1 MGRRVP
7 PASERPEEESM
18 AEQSQTGMAAQPG
31 KGATGYWKS
40 AYQAT
45 RPQRSFLFAP
55 GNRPRMVQKVITFGA
70 DAIILDL
77 EDAVP
82 IADKAATRGAIKDA
96 LLSYP
101 QAHSGKT
108 YVRVNS
114 LDTGLTAD
122 DMRGVLCRALDGI
135 ILPKVESAEELR
147 RGDALISE
155 MEAAQGLSPGHI
167 DLIPIIETARGFLNA
182 QAIASAGTR
191 VRRLAFGAGDFTFDL
206 GVNWFGDC
214 PAIMLPRM
222 LLPIISRAAG
232 LEPPFDTVYQDIRD
246 LEGLRQET
254 ETAKALGFQ
263 GKMCIYPAQ
272 VAVVNEVFSPTTAE
286 IVYAQKVLAAFD
298 AAEAQGQAS
307 CTVDG
312 KMIDYPL
319 AERAKRVLAVAEVLG
334 RSDPSLR

>member
-1 MGRRVP
+1 
-7 PASERPEEESM
+7 
-18 AEQSQTGMAAQPG
+18 
-31 KGATGYWKS
+31 
-40 AYQAT
+40 
-45 RPQRSFLFAP
+45 
-55 GNRPRMVQKVITFGA
+55 MVQKVITFDA

-82 IADKAATRGAIKDA
+82 VAEKAATRGAIKTA
-96 LLSYP
+96 LLNYP
-101 QAHSGKT
+101 RERSCKT

-114 LDTGLTAD
+114 LDTGLTVD
-122 DMRGVLCRALDGI
+122 DVRGTVCAALDGI
-135 ILPKVESAEELR
+135 ILPKVEAAEELSE
-147 RGDALISE
+147 GDAFVGQVE
-155 MEAAQGLSPGHI
+155 TEVGLPRGRL
-167 DLIPIIETARGFLNA
+167 DLIPIIETAKGFLNA
-182 QAIASAGTR
+182 QAIAAAGTR

-206 GVNWFGDC
+206 GVNWSGDC

-232 LEPPFDTVYQDIRD
+232 LEPPFDTVYQDIHD
-246 LEGLRQET
+246 LDGLRRET

-272 VAVVNEVFSPTTAE
+272 VAVVNEVFSPTHAE
-286 IVYAQKVLAAFD
+286 LEYARRAVAAFQ

-319 AERAKRVLAVAEVLG
+319 AERAKRLLAAAELLG
-334 RSDPSLR
+334 KSQPSP

>member
-1 MGRRVP
+1 MTEPLQPG
-7 PASERPEEESM
+7 PAAR
-18 AEQSQTGMAAQPG
+18 PG
-31 KGATGYWKS
+31 KGATGYWQS
-40 AYQAT
+40 GYQAA

-55 GNRPRMVQKVITFGA
+55 GNRPRMVQKVMSFGA
-70 DAIILDL
+70 DATILDL

-82 IADKAATRGAIKDA
+82 IAEKAATRGAVKAA
-96 LLSYP
+96 LLDYP
-101 QAHSGKT
+101 HDRSCKT

-122 DMRGVLCRALDGI
+122 DVRGVVCPALDGI
-135 ILPKVESAEELR
+135 ILPKVEAAEELCE
-147 RGDALISE
+147 GDALVGQVE
-155 MEAAQGLSPGHI
+155 RELGLAQGHL
-167 DLIPIIETARGFLNA
+167 DLIPIIETAKGFLNA

-191 VRRLAFGAGDFTFDL
+191 ARRLAFGAGDFTFDL

-232 LEPPFDTVYQDIRD
+232 LEPPFDTVYQNIHD
-246 LEGLRQET
+246 LEGLRRET
-254 ETAKALGFQ
+254 ETGKALGFQ

-272 VAVVNEVFSPTTAE
+272 VSVVNEVFSPTEAE
-286 IVYAQKVLAAFD
+286 IAYAHKVIEAFRV
-298 AAEAQGQAS
+298 AEAQGHAS

-334 RSDPSLR
+334 RSAPSP

>member
-1 MGRRVP
+1 
-7 PASERPEEESM
+7 
-18 AEQSQTGMAAQPG
+18 MAAPQEPDTAVQPG

-40 AYQAT
+40 TYQAT

-55 GNRPRMVQKVITFGA
+55 GNRPRMVQKVITIGA

-82 IADKAATRGAIKDA
+82 IAEKAATRGAIKAA
-96 LLSYP
+96 LLGYP
-101 QAHSGKT
+101 RDRSCKT

-122 DMRGVLCRALDGI
+122 DVRGVVCPALDGI
-135 ILPKVESAEELR
+135 ILPKVEAAEGLGEGDGIVGQVEKEL
-147 RGDALISE
+147 GL
-155 MEAAQGLSPGHI
+155 AQGHL
-167 DLIPIIETARGFLNA
+167 DLIPIIETAKGFLNA
-182 QAIASAGTR
+182 QAIAAAGTR
-191 VRRLAFGAGDFTFDL
+191 ARRLAFGAGDFTFDL
-206 GVNWFGDC
+206 GVNWSGDC

-222 LLPIISRAAG
+222 LLPVISRAAG
-232 LEPPFDTVYQDIRD
+232 LEPPFDIVYQDIHD
-246 LEGLRQET
+246 LEGLRKET

-272 VAVVNEVFSPTTAE
+272 VAVVNEVFSPTAAE
-286 IVYAQKVLAAFD
+286 IAYAQQVLTAFA
-298 AAEAQGQAS
+298 AAEAQGRAS

-334 RSDPSLR
+334 RTEP

>member
-1 MGRRVP
+1 METMMTAPQP
-7 PASERPEEESM
+7 PDTSAR
-18 AEQSQTGMAAQPG
+18 PG
-31 KGATGYWKS
+31 KGATGYWS
-40 AYQAT
+40 SGYQAA

-55 GNRPRMVQKVITFGA
+55 GNRPRMVRKVITFGA
-70 DAIILDL
+70 DAVILDL

-82 IADKAATRGAIKDA
+82 IAEKASTRGAIKEA
-96 LLSYP
+96 LIGYP
-101 QAHSGKT
+101 RTPSCHT

-122 DMRGVLCRALDGI
+122 DVRGILCSALDGI

-147 RGDALISE
+147 AG
-155 MEAAQGLSPGHI
+155 EAILGQIETEVGLPSGRI
-167 DLIPIIETARGFLNA
+167 DLIPIIETAKGFLKA
-182 QAIASAGTR
+182 QSIASAGTR
-191 VRRLAFGAGDFTFDL
+191 ARRLAFGAGDFTFDL
-206 GVNWFGDC
+206 GVNWSGDC

-222 LLPIISRAAG
+222 LLPVISRAAG
-232 LEPPFDTVYQDIRD
+232 LEPPFDTVYQDIHD
-246 LEGLRQET
+246 LDGLRRET

-272 VAVVNEVFSPTTAE
+272 VAVVNAVFSPTDAE
-286 IVYAQKVLAAFD
+286 IAYARKAISAFR

-334 RSDPSLR
+334 SAER

>member
-1 MGRRVP
+1 MT
-7 PASERPEEESM
+7 
-18 AEQSQTGMAAQPG
+18 EQLQPGMAARPG
-31 KGATGYWKS
+31 KGATGYWQS
-40 AYQAT
+40 GYQAT

-55 GNRPRMVQKVITFGA
+55 GNRPRMVQKVITCGA

-82 IADKAATRGAIKDA
+82 IADKAATRDAIKTA
-96 LLSYP
+96 LLGYP
-101 QAHSGKT
+101 QVRSCKA

-122 DMRGVLCRALDGI
+122 DVRGIVCPALDGI

-147 RGDALISE
+147 EGDAVVGRVEEELR
-155 MEAAQGLSPGHI
+155 LPRGHL
-167 DLIPIIETARGFLNA
+167 DLIPIIETARGLLNV
-182 QAIASAGTR
+182 QAIAGAGTR

-222 LLPIISRAAG
+222 LLPVISRAAG
-232 LEPPFDTVYQDIRD
+232 LEPPFDTVFQDIHD
-246 LEGLRQET
+246 LDGLRKEA

-263 GKMCIYPAQ
+263 GKMCIHPAQ
-272 VAVVNEVFSPTTAE
+272 VAVVNDVFAPT
-286 IVYAQKVLAAFD
+286 
-298 AAEAQGQAS
+298 AAEMAYARKVIEAFGAADAQGHAS

-319 AERAKRVLAVAEVLG
+319 AERAKRVLAVAEMLG
-334 RSDPSLR
+334 KSAPSP

>member
-1 MGRRVP
+1 
-7 PASERPEEESM
+7 
-18 AEQSQTGMAAQPG
+18 MAAPQDPDTAAHPG
-31 KGATGYWKS
+31 KGATGYWTS
-40 AYQAT
+40 RYQAA

-82 IADKAATRGAIKDA
+82 IAQKAATRSAIKAA
-96 LLSYP
+96 LMSYP
-101 QAHSGKT
+101 QDRSCKT

-122 DMRGVLCRALDGI
+122 DVRGIVCPALDGI
-135 ILPKVESAEELR
+135 ILPKVEAAEEL
-147 RGDALISE
+147 GEGNAI
-155 MEAAQGLSPGHI
+155 MGLVEKELGLAEGHL
-167 DLIPIIETARGFLNA
+167 DLIPIIETAKGFLNA
-182 QAIASAGTR
+182 QAIAAAGTR
-191 VRRLAFGAGDFTFDL
+191 ARRLAFGAGDFTFDL

-254 ETAKALGFQ
+254 ATAKALGFQ

-272 VAVVNEVFSPTTAE
+272 VAVVNDVFSPTETE
-286 IVYAQKVLAAFD
+286 IAYARKVIEAFRV
-298 AAEAQGQAS
+298 AEAQGHAS

-319 AERAKRVLAVAEVLG
+319 AERAKRVLAVAEVLA
-334 RSDPSLR
+334 RSAPSP

>member
-1 MGRRVP
+1 MTEPLQPG
-7 PASERPEEESM
+7 PAAR
-18 AEQSQTGMAAQPG
+18 PG
-31 KGATGYWKS
+31 KGATGYWQS
-40 AYQAT
+40 GYQAA

-55 GNRPRMVQKVITFGA
+55 GNRPRMVQKVMSFGA
-70 DAIILDL
+70 DATILDL

-82 IADKAATRGAIKDA
+82 IAEKAATRGAVKAA
-96 LLSYP
+96 LLDYP
-101 QAHSGKT
+101 QDRSCKT

-122 DMRGVLCRALDGI
+122 DVRGVVCPALDGI
-135 ILPKVESAEELR
+135 ILPKVEAAEELCE
-147 RGDALISE
+147 GDALVGQVE
-155 MEAAQGLSPGHI
+155 RELGLAQGHL
-167 DLIPIIETARGFLNA
+167 DLIPIIETAKGFLNA
-182 QAIASAGTR
+182 RAIASAGTR
-191 VRRLAFGAGDFTFDL
+191 ARRLAFGAGDFTFDL

-232 LEPPFDTVYQDIRD
+232 LEPPFDTVYQNIHD
-246 LEGLRQET
+246 LEGLRRET
-254 ETAKALGFQ
+254 ETGKALGFQ

-272 VAVVNEVFSPTTAE
+272 VSVVNEVFSPTEAE
-286 IVYAQKVLAAFD
+286 IAYAHKVIEAFRV
-298 AAEAQGQAS
+298 AEAQGHAS

-334 RSDPSLR
+334 RSAPSP

>member
-1 MGRRVP
+1 
-7 PASERPEEESM
+7 
-18 AEQSQTGMAAQPG
+18 
-31 KGATGYWKS
+31 
-40 AYQAT
+40 
-45 RPQRSFLFAP
+45 
-55 GNRPRMVQKVITFGA
+55 MVQKVIAFGA

-82 IADKAATRGAIKDA
+82 IAEKSATRGAIKSA
-96 LLSYP
+96 LLDYP
-101 QAHSGKT
+101 QERSWKT

-114 LDTGLTAD
+114 LDTGLTAED
-122 DMRGVLCRALDGI
+122 VRGIACPALDGI
-135 ILPKVESAEELR
+135 ILPKVETADELR
-147 RGDALISE
+147 AGDAILDRIE
-155 MEAAQGLSPGHI
+155 TELGVARGGF
-167 DLIPIIETARGFLNA
+167 DLIPIVETATGFLNA

-191 VRRLAFGAGDFTFDL
+191 ARRLAFGAGDFTFDL

-232 LEPPFDTVYQDIRD
+232 LEPPFDTVYQDIHD
-246 LEGLRQET
+246 LQGLRKET

-272 VAVVNEVFSPTTAE
+272 VTVVNEVFSPTDAE
-286 IVYAQKVLAAFD
+286 IAYAHKVIEAFHI
-298 AAEAQGQAS
+298 AEAQGHAS

-334 RSDPSLR
+334 

>member
-1 MGRRVP
+1 MTEPLQPG
-7 PASERPEEESM
+7 PAAR
-18 AEQSQTGMAAQPG
+18 PG
-31 KGATGYWKS
+31 KGATGYWQS
-40 AYQAT
+40 GYQAA

-55 GNRPRMVQKVITFGA
+55 GNRPRMVQKVMSFGA
-70 DAIILDL
+70 DATILDL

-82 IADKAATRGAIKDA
+82 IAEKAATRGAVKAA
-96 LLSYP
+96 LLDYP
-101 QAHSGKT
+101 QDRSCKT

-122 DMRGVLCRALDGI
+122 DVRGVVCPALDGI
-135 ILPKVESAEELR
+135 ILPKVEAAEELCE
-147 RGDALISE
+147 GDALVGQVE
-155 MEAAQGLSPGHI
+155 RELGLAQGHL
-167 DLIPIIETARGFLNA
+167 DLIPIIETAKGFLNA

-191 VRRLAFGAGDFTFDL
+191 ARRLAFGAGDFTFDL

-232 LEPPFDTVYQDIRD
+232 LDPPFDTVYQNIHD
-246 LEGLRQET
+246 LEGLRRET
-254 ETAKALGFQ
+254 ETGKALGFQ

-272 VAVVNEVFSPTTAE
+272 VSVVNEVFSPTEAE
-286 IVYAQKVLAAFD
+286 IAYAHKVIEAFRV
-298 AAEAQGQAS
+298 AEAQGHAS

-334 RSDPSLR
+334 RSAPSP

>member
-1 MGRRVP
+1 
-7 PASERPEEESM
+7 
-18 AEQSQTGMAAQPG
+18 
-31 KGATGYWKS
+31 
-40 AYQAT
+40 
-45 RPQRSFLFAP
+45 
-55 GNRPRMVQKVITFGA
+55 MVQKVITFDA

-82 IADKAATRGAIKDA
+82 VAEKAATRGAIKTA
-96 LLSYP
+96 LLNYP
-101 QAHSGKT
+101 RERSCKT

-114 LDTGLTAD
+114 LDTGLTVD
-122 DMRGVLCRALDGI
+122 DVRGTVCAALDGI
-135 ILPKVESAEELR
+135 ILPKVEAAEELSE
-147 RGDALISE
+147 GDAIVGQVE
-155 MEAAQGLSPGHI
+155 TEVGLPRGRL
-167 DLIPIIETARGFLNA
+167 DLIPIIETAKGFLNA
-182 QAIASAGTR
+182 QAIAAAGTR

-206 GVNWFGDC
+206 GVNWSGDC

-232 LEPPFDTVYQDIRD
+232 LEPPFDTVYQDIHD
-246 LEGLRQET
+246 LDGLRRET

-272 VAVVNEVFSPTTAE
+272 VAVVNEVFSPTHAE
-286 IVYAQKVLAAFD
+286 LEYARRAVAAFQ

-319 AERAKRVLAVAEVLG
+319 AERAKRLLAVAELLG
-334 RSDPSLR
+334 KSQPSP

>member
-1 MGRRVP
+1 
-7 PASERPEEESM
+7 
-18 AEQSQTGMAAQPG
+18 MAAPQELDTAVHPG

-40 AYQAT
+40 RYQAT

-55 GNRPRMVQKVITFGA
+55 GNRPRMVQKVISFDA

-82 IADKAATRGAIKDA
+82 IAEKAATRSAIKAA
-96 LLSYP
+96 LLNYP
-101 QAHSGKT
+101 QDRSCKT

-122 DMRGVLCRALDGI
+122 DVRGIVCPALDGI
-135 ILPKVESAEELR
+135 ILPKVEAAEELCE
-147 RGDALISE
+147 GDAIVGQVEKELGL
-155 MEAAQGLSPGHI
+155 AQGHL
-167 DLIPIIETARGFLNA
+167 DLIPIIETAKGFLNA
-182 QAIASAGTR
+182 QTIASAGAR

-232 LEPPFDTVYQDIRD
+232 LEPPFDTVYQDIHD

-254 ETAKALGFQ
+254 ATAKALGFQ

-272 VAVVNEVFSPTTAE
+272 VAVVNDVFSPTDAE
-286 IVYAQKVLAAFD
+286 IAYARKVIEAFHV
-298 AAEAQGQAS
+298 AEAQGHAS
-307 CTVDG
+307 CVVDG

-334 RSDPSLR
+334 RSEP

>member
-1 MGRRVP
+1 MTEPLQPG
-7 PASERPEEESM
+7 PAAR
-18 AEQSQTGMAAQPG
+18 PG
-31 KGATGYWKS
+31 KGATGYWQS
-40 AYQAT
+40 GYQAA

-55 GNRPRMVQKVITFGA
+55 GNRPRMVQKVMSFGA
-70 DAIILDL
+70 DATILDL

-82 IADKAATRGAIKDA
+82 IAEKAATRGAVKAA
-96 LLSYP
+96 LLDYP
-101 QAHSGKT
+101 QDRSCKT

-122 DMRGVLCRALDGI
+122 DVRGVVCPALDGI
-135 ILPKVESAEELR
+135 ILPKVEAAEELCE
-147 RGDALISE
+147 GDALVGQVE
-155 MEAAQGLSPGHI
+155 RELGLAQGHL
-167 DLIPIIETARGFLNA
+167 DLIPIIETAKGFLNA

-191 VRRLAFGAGDFTFDL
+191 ARRLAFGAGDFTFDL

-232 LEPPFDTVYQDIRD
+232 LAPPFDTVYQNIHD
-246 LEGLRQET
+246 LEGLRRET
-254 ETAKALGFQ
+254 ETGKALGFQ

-272 VAVVNEVFSPTTAE
+272 VSVVNEVFSPTEAE
-286 IVYAQKVLAAFD
+286 IAYAHKVIEAFRV
-298 AAEAQGQAS
+298 AEAQGHAS

-334 RSDPSLR
+334 RSAPSP

>member
-1 MGRRVP
+1 V
-7 PASERPEEESM
+7 EESIRV
-18 AEQSQTGMAAQPG
+18 QTSVSPG
-31 KGATGYWKS
+31 KGATGYWQS
-40 AYQAT
+40 GYQAA

-82 IADKAATRGAIKDA
+82 IAEKAATRGAIKEA

-101 QAHSGKT
+101 HARSCHT

-122 DMRGVLCRALDGI
+122 DIRGILCPALDGI

-147 RGDALISE
+147 AG
-155 MEAAQGLSPGHI
+155 EASLGQAETEGGLPAGRI
-167 DLIPIIETARGFLNA
+167 DLIPIIETAKGVLNA
-182 QAIASAGTR
+182 QSIASAGTR
-191 VRRLAFGAGDFTFDL
+191 ARRLAFGAGDFTFDL
-206 GVNWFGDC
+206 GVNWSGDC

-222 LLPIISRAAG
+222 LLPVISRAAG
-232 LEPPFDTVYQDIRD
+232 LEPPFDTVYLDIHD

-272 VAVVNEVFSPTTAE
+272 VAVVNAVFSPSDAE
-286 IVYAQKVLAAFD
+286 IAYARKAIEAFTM
-298 AAEAQGQAS
+298 AEAQGQAS
-307 CTVDG
+307 CLVDG

-319 AERAKRVLAVAEVLG
+319 AERAKRVLAMAEVLG
-334 RSDPSLR
+334 RAER

>member
-1 MGRRVP
+1 MTEPLQPG
-7 PASERPEEESM
+7 PAAR
-18 AEQSQTGMAAQPG
+18 PG
-31 KGATGYWKS
+31 KGATGYWQS
-40 AYQAT
+40 GYQAA

-55 GNRPRMVQKVITFGA
+55 GNRPRMVQKVMSFGA
-70 DAIILDL
+70 DATILDL

-82 IADKAATRGAIKDA
+82 IAEKAATRGAVKAA
-96 LLSYP
+96 LLDYP
-101 QAHSGKT
+101 QDRSCKT

-122 DMRGVLCRALDGI
+122 DVRGVVCPALDGI
-135 ILPKVESAEELR
+135 ILPKVEAAEELCE
-147 RGDALISE
+147 GDALVGQVE
-155 MEAAQGLSPGHI
+155 RELGLAQGHL
-167 DLIPIIETARGFLNA
+167 DLIPIIETAKGFLNA

-191 VRRLAFGAGDFTFDL
+191 ARRLAFGAGDFTFDL

-232 LEPPFDTVYQDIRD
+232 LDPPFDTVYQNIHD
-246 LEGLRQET
+246 LEGLRR
-254 ETAKALGFQ
+254 ETATGKALGFQ

-272 VAVVNEVFSPTTAE
+272 VSVVNEVFSPTEAE
-286 IVYAQKVLAAFD
+286 IAYAHKVIEAFRV
-298 AAEAQGQAS
+298 AEAQGHAS

-334 RSDPSLR
+334 RSAPSP

>member
-1 MGRRVP
+1 
-7 PASERPEEESM
+7 M
-18 AEQSQTGMAAQPG
+18 AEPQQEPDAAVQSG
-31 KGATGYWKS
+31 KGATGYWQS
-40 AYQAT
+40 IYRAP

-70 DAIILDL
+70 DAVILDL

-82 IADKAATRGAIKDA
+82 IAEKAATRGTIKVA

-101 QAHSGKT
+101 RERSCKT

-122 DMRGVLCRALDGI
+122 DVRDIMCSALDGV

-147 RGDALISE
+147 QGDAIVE
-155 MEAAQGLSPGHI
+155 RAETAAGLSGGHI
-167 DLIPIIETARGFLNA
+167 DLIPIVETAKGFLNA
-182 QAIASAGTR
+182 QAIAAAGTR
-191 VRRLAFGAGDFTFDL
+191 ARRLAFGAGDFTFDL

-246 LEGLRQET
+246 LEGLRTET

-272 VAVVNEVFSPTTAE
+272 VAVVNEVFSPTAGE
-286 IVYAQKVLAAFD
+286 IAYAQKVIEAFT
-298 AAEAQGQAS
+298 AAEAQGHAS

-312 KMIDYPL
+312 KMIDYPI
-319 AERAKRVLAVAEVLG
+319 AERAKRVLAVANVLEQ
-334 RSDPSLR
+334 STSSH

>member
-1 MGRRVP
+1 ME
-7 PASERPEEESM
+7 ERD
-18 AEQSQTGMAAQPG
+18 QRQAAARPG
-31 KGATGYWKS
+31 KGATGYWRS
-40 AYQAT
+40 EYQAA

-82 IADKAATRGAIKDA
+82 IAAKSAARDAIKTA

-101 QAHSGKT
+101 RERSCKT

-114 LDTGLTAD
+114 MDTGLTAD
-122 DMRGVLCRALDGI
+122 DVRGILCPALDGI
-135 ILPKVESAEELR
+135 ILPKVESAAELR
-147 RGDALISE
+147 EGDAIVGQI
-155 MEAAQGLSPGHI
+155 EAELALASGHI
-167 DLIPIIETARGFLNA
+167 DLIPIIETAKGFLNA
-182 QAIASAGTR
+182 QSIASAGTR
-191 VRRLAFGAGDFTFDL
+191 ARRLAFGAGDFTFDL
-206 GVNWFGDC
+206 GVDWFGDC

-222 LLPIISRAAG
+222 LLPVISRAAG
-232 LEPPFDTVYQDIRD
+232 LEPPFDTVYQDIHD
-246 LEGLRQET
+246 LEGLRKET

-272 VAVVNEVFSPTTAE
+272 VAVVNDVFSPTAAE
-286 IVYAQKVLAAFD
+286 VTYARKVVEAFH
-298 AAEAQGQAS
+298 AAEAQGHAS

-319 AERAKRVLAVAEVLG
+319 AERARRVLAVAEVLG
-334 RSDPSLR
+334 RSER

>member
-1 MGRRVP
+1 
-7 PASERPEEESM
+7 M
-18 AEQSQTGMAAQPG
+18 AEPPLLNTVARPG
-31 KGATGYWKS
+31 RGATGYW
-40 AYQAT
+40 QAGYRAV

-55 GNRPRMVQKVITFGA
+55 GNRPRMVQKVVTFGA

-82 IADKAATRGAIKDA
+82 IAEKAATRDAIKTA
-96 LLSYP
+96 LLNYP
-101 QAHSGKT
+101 RERTCKT

-122 DMRGVLCRALDGI
+122 DLRGIMCPALDGI
-135 ILPKVESAEELR
+135 ILPKVESAAELR
-147 RGDALISE
+147 HGDALLEHTEGASGL
-155 MEAAQGLSPGHI
+155 QGGQI
-167 DLIPIIETARGFLNA
+167 DLIPIVETAQGFLNA
-182 QAIASAGTR
+182 QSIAAAGTR

-246 LEGLRQET
+246 LEGLRRET

-272 VAVVNEVFSPTTAE
+272 VTVVNEVFSPTEDE
-286 IVYAQKVLAAFD
+286 IAYAHKVIEAFTV
-298 AAEAQGQAS
+298 AEAQGHAS

-319 AERAKRVLAVAEVLG
+319 AERAKRVLAVAEALG
-334 RSDPSLR
+334 RSPSTS

>member
-1 MGRRVP
+1 MTEPLQPG
-7 PASERPEEESM
+7 PAAR
-18 AEQSQTGMAAQPG
+18 PG
-31 KGATGYWKS
+31 KGATGYWQS
-40 AYQAT
+40 GYQAA

-55 GNRPRMVQKVITFGA
+55 GNRPRMVQKVMSFGA
-70 DAIILDL
+70 DATILDL

-82 IADKAATRGAIKDA
+82 IAEKAATRGAVKAA
-96 LLSYP
+96 LLDYP
-101 QAHSGKT
+101 QDRSCKT

-122 DMRGVLCRALDGI
+122 DVRGVVCPALDGI
-135 ILPKVESAEELR
+135 ILPKVEAAEELCE
-147 RGDALISE
+147 GDALVGQVE
-155 MEAAQGLSPGHI
+155 RELGLAQGHL
-167 DLIPIIETARGFLNA
+167 DLIPIIETAKGFLNA

-191 VRRLAFGAGDFTFDL
+191 ARRLAFGAGDFTFDL

-232 LEPPFDTVYQDIRD
+232 LEPPFDTVYQNIHD
-246 LEGLRQET
+246 LEGLRRET
-254 ETAKALGFQ
+254 ETGKALGFQ

-272 VAVVNEVFSPTTAE
+272 VSVVNEVFSPTEAE
-286 IVYAQKVLAAFD
+286 IAYAHKVIEAFRV
-298 AAEAQGQAS
+298 AEAQGHAS

-334 RSDPSLR
+334 RSAPSP